1 MEQKKTL
8 WIIAATGVFLLVV
21 IGAAIILYSPSNYP
35 TPTIASVQV
44 PNQQTPSGGWEL
56 PSKQDNTSGS
66 GLSVQTPD
74 FQIQKDN
81 NNYGEP
87 AQNIQQVRDLTV
99 IAENTNVYNVSG
111 QAGTTTIDL
120 NTLKSAAEEAN
131 LQAKNTESAVSP
143 ENIANNTRNTVTA
156 KSESTSKPAA
166 KPSTAAKPK
175 ASQKVQGQAKSVQSS
190 AQSAAKAK
198 YWVQAAAY
206 TAKKS
211 ADNARTTLSENK
223 IPAEVFTYTDNKN
236 KVYYRVRVGPYTTK
250 SEAEYWKNKIL
261 QIDQFKDSKA
271 YITDSTAAK

>member
-35 TPTIASVQV
+35 SPTIAQVQV
-44 PNQQTPSGGWEL
+44 PSQQTPTGGWEL
-56 PSKQDNTSGS
+56 PSKQDYTSNS
-66 GLSVQTPD
+66 GISVQTPD

-81 NNYGEP
+81 SNSYSEP
-87 AQNIQQVRDLTV
+87 AQNIREVRDLTV
-99 IAENTNVYNVSG
+99 IAENTNIYNVSG
-111 QAGTTTIDL
+111 QTGTTTIDL

-131 LQAKNTESAVSP
+131 LQEKNAESSVTDKNTAKITVTSKAESNSNAG
-143 ENIANNTRNTVTA
+143 NNTKA
-156 KSESTSKPAA
+156 KD
-166 KPSTAAKPK
+166 
-175 ASQKVQGQAKSVQSS
+175 SQKVQSQTKSVQNT
-190 AQSAAKAK
+190 AQSAAKTSAQAK

-236 KVYYRVRVGPYTTK
+236 KIYYRVRVGPYTTK

>member
-35 TPTIASVQV
+35 TPTIVSVQV

-81 NNYGEP
+81 SNNYGEP

-120 NTLKSAAEEAN
+120 NTLKSTAEEAN

-143 ENIANNTRNTVTA
+143 GNIGNNTRNTVSA

-166 KPSTAAKPK
+166 KPNATAKPK
-175 ASQKVQGQAKSVQSS
+175 ASQKVQSQAKP

>member
-131 LQAKNTESAVSP
+131 LQAKAENNSYAP
-143 ENIANNTRNTVTA
+143 ENTAKNTVTE
-156 KSESTSKPAA
+156 KTGTTSKPAA
-166 KPSTAAKPK
+166 KPNAAAKPK
-175 ASQKVQGQAKSVQSS
+175 ASQKVQSQAKP

>member
-35 TPTIASVQV
+35 TPSIAQVQV

-56 PSKQDNTSGS
+56 PSKQDNTSS
-66 GLSVQTPD
+66 SALSVQTPD

-87 AQNIQQVRDLTV
+87 GQNIQQVRDLTV

-131 LQAKNTESAVSP
+131 LQAKTENTSYAV
-143 ENIANNTRNTVTA
+143 ENTAKNTVTA
-156 KSESTSKPAA
+156 KTGTTSKPAA
-166 KPSTAAKPK
+166 KPAASAKPK
-175 ASQKVQGQAKSVQSS
+175 TSQKVQSQSKSAQSS
-190 AQSAAKAK
+190 AQSVAKAK